1 MERKHWEL
9 SQLLK
14 AVERKFNDE
23 ALKPAVLK
31 KIAAHIKGT
40 EKPKKE
46 TLDRI
51 ALLAGFQDWD
61 SFKAAIYGNADGQLN
76 FGEETDQQDDA
87 KKTSDGH

>member
-61 SFKAAIYGNADGQLN
+61 SFKAAIYGDADGQLN
-76 FGEETDQQDDA
+76 FGEETDRQDDA